1 MLKGES
7 GVTPRGERKK
17 LREQGIGQ
25 AAASL
30 QNEAEESDESEDEA
44 AGENDE
50 SEKTVSCSEN
60 RDVRPERTS

>member
-17 LREQGIGQ
+17 LREQG
-25 AAASL
+25 
-30 QNEAEESDESEDEA
+30 SDESEDEA